1 MSRHATATFV
11 QLLAEQVRHEFTASQ
26 QYIAIA
32 VWFDDHDLPRL
43 ASHFYAQSVEERNHA
58 MGMVQYLLDNDVHVR
73 VPGTD
78 EVRND
83 FKSVE
88 DVVELVLDQERRVTD
103 QITVLA
109 RTARD
114 EGDYLGE
121 QFMQWYLKEQVEEVA
136 SMTTLLRIVRRAGD
150 NLFHVEDFVAREMS
164 ATAGTDPTAPPSAG
178 GVATLG
184 GA

>member
-1 MSRHATATFV
+1 
-11 QLLAEQVRHEFTASQ
+11 
-26 QYIAIA
+26 
-32 VWFDDHDLPRL
+32 
-43 ASHFYAQSVEERNHA
+43 
-58 MGMVQYLLDNDVHVR
+58 VR
-73 VPGTD
+73 VPAID

-88 DVVELVLDQERRVTD
+88 DVVELVLDQEKRVTD

-114 EGDYLGE
+114 GGDYLGE

-164 ATAGTDPTAPPSAG
+164 AVAGTDPTAPPSAG

-184 GA
+184 GG